1 MLTRIWRG
9 PFRGAR
15 IVMNPRDSLRKIFGL
30 YEHELN
36 NWLEQALRRVSRVI
50 DVGANDGYFTF
61 GSAAAFRR
69 LGKTGEIIACEAQ
82 DRHVAILRESVAL
95 QAQTGI
101 RFEIVHALV
110 GRELKPGIITL
121 DSLQAA
127 IDDPND
133 KVSTLVKIDV
143 EGAEV
148 DVIAGGRSWLQP
160 FNLFVIEVHQE
171 RFLDPLR
178 DLFAERGL
186 RLVQVDQ
193 RPLLLLGREAREEK
207 NWWLVSD
214 IGTLA

>member
-1 MLTRIWRG
+1 MAFEFFKRVLPNRSIPARICRG

-36 NWLEQALRRVSRVI
+36 DWLEQALRRVSRVV

-69 LGKTGEIIACEAQ
+69 LGKTGKIIACE
-82 DRHVAILRESVAL
+82 
-95 QAQTGI
+95 
-101 RFEIVHALV
+101 
-110 GRELKPGIITL
+110 ELKPGMITL
-121 DSLQAA
+121 DSLRPAV
-127 IDDPND
+127 DDPND

-160 FNLFVIEVHQE
+160 SNLSSSRRIAYDGNE
-171 RFLDPLR
+171 
-178 DLFAERGL
+178 
-186 RLVQVDQ
+186 
-193 RPLLLLGREAREEK
+193 
-207 NWWLVSD
+207 
-214 IGTLA
+214 